1 MKFKLTR
8 EAILPSVQLTAHVS
22 PSNTA
27 HPLFSHLHFA
37 VAGKNLTVTGS
48 DGDCTLFATAA
59 AEVERDGDVLLPSQ
73 KIHEI
78 CRHAKAGSV
87 LEFDLSKDKV
97 QVKSDKTSYTLAVMD
112 AKGFTMPAAVK
123 GEEISLP
130 AQDLH
135 WLLEKTLCCM
145 ATTDFRNYLL
155 GTLLHLTD
163 DGINAVA
170 TDTHRL
176 CLATWAGKSK
186 AGPQVIVPR
195 RAVQELLRMLAQSTG
210 QDPDEDGD
218 EGEGNKGK
226 GKGKSKKAANP
237 KVRVTLGTSSASFEV
252 GALTLHTSLINGTYP
267 DYTRVVPDEADYKPL
282 RLNKDVLRLALQRMA
297 VVSGKGG
304 AVHWNLEGS
313 ELKVQASNTT
323 GEEAEEQVATDFSG
337 TALRIGFNVDYQLAI
352 LDSLDGDDV
361 QLMLNSESDIVVM
374 RDPSNESLRYML
386 MPLRL

>member
-59 AEVERDGDVLLPSQ
+59 AEVERDGNVLLPSQ

-163 DGINAVA
+163 TGINAVA

-210 QDPDEDGD
+210 QNPDEEGD
-218 EGEGNKGK
+218 DSD
-226 GKGKSKKAANP
+226 GKSKKAANP
-237 KVRVTLGTSSASFEV
+237 NVRVTLGSSSASFEV
-252 GALTLHTSLINGTYP
+252 GNLTLHTSLINGTYP
-267 DYTRVVPDEADYKPL
+267 DYTRVVPDETDYKPL
-282 RLNKDVLRLALQRMA
+282 NLNKDVLRLALQRMA

-304 AVHWNLEGS
+304 AVHWNVEGA
-313 ELKVQASNTT
+313 ELKVKAANTT
-323 GEEAEEQVATDFSG
+323 GEEAEEQVSVNFDG

-361 QLMLNSESDIVVM
+361 QLMLNSDSDIVVM
-374 RDPSNESLRYML
+374 RDPGNESLRYML